1 MRKKILIMMI
11 SICAAN
17 VLFASSLYVMREG
30 KLLEVKKD
38 PASSTGFTAD
48 DGTPVDRSSVLVI
61 SKLNINDNRMA
72 FGEGAEAV
80 QPNSLAVG
88 YNANAKDFNATALGS
103 YTIAKKDAVAVGAG
117 ARALEKN
124 SIAIGIDSNANKENA
139 IAIGSKASAAESS
152 VAVGTN
158 AAALGSSSVAIGK
171 NAKSETNTGVSIG
184 INSFSKGGGS
194 IAVGGN
200 SKSTGNMSIAMGE
213 SSKSSGQHAIAIGY
227 NTNSEKTH
235 SIAIGSSSSAT
246 FEESV
251 AIGSHAKSTAKGGI
265 AIGDSTENQGAKS
278 IAMGYHTKTANEEG
292 QIAIGSNAISSEAYS
307 TAIGTN
313 AKALAQG
320 SITMG
325 WNVSSKGFSSIAF
338 GNLAFASKDSSIAIG
353 RETKARGEYSSALGA
368 LAEAEGSNSIAI
380 GSETKALGK
389 YSSALGY
396 SSIAANANSNAMGY
410 YAIAQGDSS
419 LAFGENTTAY
429 GSSSIAIGGDATV
442 GIITKRDKDKKVDE
456 KANAGNKKVNY
467 ALAIGYS
474 SKAKVDDSVA
484 LGTKSVANIGSGVT
498 GFDFSTNGPS
508 DKTDHI
514 WKSTAGAVSVGR
526 VENQVVTRQITNLAA
541 GTQDTD
547 AVNVAQIKSL
557 ANQGF
562 HTQADYNATATDIT
576 KQNDI
581 SHRLGGVIK
590 IGGNFKPLDG
600 KTLTKDNINNYLSGE
615 NLATSI
621 SDNGS
626 INLLMA
632 KTPKF
637 DDINISK
644 NGKGGDYTSLTQW
657 LSNMQKSNEANNIKY
672 FSVNSDE
679 AGNKNND
686 GATGKDS
693 IAIGPNAEAKR
704 QNSISIG
711 QGAKNTNLSASY
723 SIAIGSNAENM
734 TQNSIAIGTNTITM
748 GEGNA
753 TAIGNTANAD
763 DNSVAIGTKASATY
777 KNSVAIGNNAKADN
791 WSTIAIGNNVESQAY
806 GVTIGD
812 NAQIV
817 DSPRNTNASRNSIA
831 IGANSKVEERYSV
844 AIGSGAKIKGAFS
857 SAIGTESIAEGEVS
871 NAFGYDSNAIGDFST
886 AIGSYATAKERGS
899 LALGVASQA
908 NVGNSVALGSSS
920 IADVEAGKEGK
931 YFGAGKNLNR
941 KNSTWKSTAGAV
953 SVGGKINIQ
962 GQEVHLTRQ
971 ITNVA
976 AGTEDTD
983 AVNVAQIKSLSNNG
997 FHTQADYNATDI
1009 TKGNVVSHK
1018 LGGVIKVGG
1027 NFKPLDGKTL
1037 TKDNINN
1044 YLSSENLAT
1053 SIEKDGSINLLM
1065 AKTPKFD
1072 DINISKDGK
1081 GGDPKNYISL
1091 TKWLNDMQTS
1101 NEANKI
1107 NYFSVKSDKAG
1118 NKNNDGATGNDAIAI
1133 GPDTTATDINATAI
1147 GNNASAQKS
1156 NSLAMGT
1163 KATASGHSSI
1173 AIGENAK
1180 TELGANISIGKGA
1193 FSKGASS
1200 IAIGENSKS
1209 EDYSIAIGDG
1219 AEAKNFHSVAIGN
1232 GAKAHKFRSVA
1243 IGFGAKTFDE
1253 YGVSVGRSAEAGYGS
1268 VAIGDMAKA
1277 DKNKGFA
1284 VAVGNGANSGYVS
1297 TAVGYEANAE
1307 GKFSAALGANTIAK
1321 GIVSNA
1327 FGYEANATGN
1337 YSTAIGSY
1345 SIAKEQNSLALGV
1358 GSQANVGNSVA
1369 LGSSSIA
1376 DVEAGKEGKYFGVGK
1391 NDYKDTAAWKS
1402 KLGAVSVGGKINI
1415 QGNEVH
1421 FTRQITN
1428 VAAGTEDT
1436 DAVNVAQLKSLK
1448 SFTDQGLN
1456 FQGDDKDATSR
1467 KLGDTLSITG
1477 GITDKTKLSSNNI
1490 GVYKNDDGNLTV
1502 ALAKELTGLDSVTTG
1517 NTVINNSGVT
1527 IKDGTNDKV
1536 ILTKDG
1542 LTITGGPSVTDKG
1555 IDAGNKKITNVADGT
1570 ISDTS
1575 TDAVTGKQLHSVK
1588 TELDNIKNKDFNIG
1602 LVANDGKVANTTKDN
1617 KNIKVVGANKNIVT
1631 KVENNEL
1638 KIGLSDNLKIAENGS
1653 IKFTNGKTNITKDK
1667 ITSKDLVA
1675 AGANT
1680 VTISGD
1686 DGTITGLTNTSWNVN
1701 NIVSGRA
1708 ATEDQLKSA
1717 TENLQKNIAA
1727 NNTEVV
1733 AGENIAVKKVTGPD
1747 GKTFTV
1753 STAKDVKFDKVS
1765 VGGVVINKADN
1776 SIKAGDTKL
1785 DESGLTVGDN
1795 VKITKDVV
1803 QNGDVKLTKD
1813 GLDNGN
1819 KKITNVADGTEDT
1832 DVATVGQIKNIKAGT
1847 TSIKESKNKDKWAE
1861 NKPEATG
1868 KNSVSIGGGS
1878 TDGGRSNTVSVG
1890 APGHERTISNVA
1902 NPVKGTDAVNLNY
1915 LNNRLANVYSDMND
1929 LRDETRA
1936 GIASATALGM
1946 LPQST
1951 VPGKSLIAIGAGHHK
1966 GESAAALGL
1975 SGMSDDGKWVF
1986 KGGVSYDSQE
1996 NTTVGG
2002 SIGYFFN

>member
-1 MRKKILIMMI
+1 MKKKILSMMI

-17 VLFASSLYVMREG
+17 VLCASSLYTIQNG
-30 KLLEVKKD
+30 KLFKVVED
-38 PASSTGFTAD
+38 STSSTGYRIDNDT
-48 DGTPVDRSSVLVI
+48 TPVKKTDILLI
-61 SKLNINDNRMA
+61 SKLDNSIA
-72 FGEGAEAV
+72 FGEGAKASGW
-80 QPNSLAVG
+80 NSLAVG
-88 YNANAKDFNATALGS
+88 YNANAREFNATALGS
-103 YTIAKKDAVAVGAG
+103 YTIANNNAVA
-117 ARALEKN
+117 
-124 SIAIGIDSNANKENA
+124 IGPDAQ
-139 IAIGSKASAAESS
+139 
-152 VAVGTN
+152 
-158 AAALGSSSVAIGK
+158 ALGGSSVAIGLDSK
-171 NAKSETNTGVSIG
+171 TN
-184 INSFSKGGGS
+184 
-194 IAVGGN
+194 
-200 SKSTGNMSIAMGE
+200 
-213 SSKSSGQHAIAIGY
+213 
-227 NTNSEKTH
+227 
-235 SIAIGSSSSAT
+235 
-246 FEESV
+246 
-251 AIGSHAKSTAKGGI
+251 
-265 AIGDSTENQGAKS
+265 GADT
-278 IAMGYHTKTANEEG
+278 I
-292 QIAIGSNAISSEAYS
+292 
-307 TAIGTN
+307 AIGTN
-313 AKALAQG
+313 AQALKNDAIAIGQNSKATSDHDVAFG
-320 SITMG
+320 IGANASGG
-325 WNVSSKGFSSIAF
+325 WSQAIGTSAESKGSHSNAIGFTAKASGKNALAF
-338 GNLAFASKDSSIAIG
+338 GNEAEAQKDNSISFGFKAQAQEKEAIAIG
-353 RETKARGEYSSALGA
+353 KSAGA
-368 LAEAEGSNSIAI
+368 LKEGVVAIGQNAKAQRDNTTAI
-380 GSETKALGK
+380 GS
-389 YSSALGY
+389 SAYTDGM
-396 SSIAANANSNAMGY
+396 NA
-410 YAIAQGDSS
+410 
-419 LAFGENTTAY
+419 TAV
-429 GSSSIAIGGDATV
+429 GSSTVAVGD
-442 GIITKRDKDKKVDE
+442 
-456 KANAGNKKVNY
+456 N
-467 ALAIGYS
+467 
-474 SKAKVDDSVA
+474 SVA
-484 LGTKSVANIGSGVT
+484 LGTKTYATKNATVVGTNARTDYNAENSIAIGQNALTKSEKTVVVGNDASVDENSKESVAIGNDAKIAGIGSNAMGYKTEAKSYSNSIGYEAKSNWHSNALGYQADANSYSQAFGYSAKADKDSNAIGKSSIAT
-498 GFDFSTNGPS
+498 GQSSNAMGPYAKATGDYSTAIGQMSKASGEDSIAMGGYTTASKNAIAMGRAAHAATNS
-508 DKTDHI
+508 VSIGYLADANNNANSVALGGNTRTDADGSVALGSYSWANRGELDHI
-514 WKSTAGAVSVGR
+514 GKYYVYRPAGGQIDKDIDATIKNTKGAVSVGKSGKDGF
-526 VENQVVTRQITNLAA
+526 TRQIINVAA
-541 GTQDTD
+541 GSQDSD
-547 AVNVAQIKSL
+547 AVNVAQLKAVGKKGFKFETDFGDDTQVLEDRFKNNSIRKSL
-557 ANQGF
+557 GSTVAING
-562 HTQADYNATATDIT
+562 DYVLPFSATI
-576 KQNDI
+576 N
-581 SHRLGGVIK
+581 G
-590 IGGNFKPLDG
+590 KPARID
-600 KTLTKDNINNYLSGE
+600 DFLSSN
-615 NLATSI
+615 NLATSV
-621 SDNGS
+621 DRNGN
-626 INLLMA
+626 IKLLMA
-632 KTPKF
+632 KNPEF
-637 DDINISK
+637 EGIEF
-644 NGKGGDYTSLTQW
+644 GDR
-657 LSNMQKSNEANNIKY
+657 
-672 FSVNSDE
+672 
-679 AGNKNND
+679 
-686 GATGKDS
+686 GKDPDLIYMTRS
-693 IAIGPNAEAKR
+693 EKR
-704 QNSISIG
+704 
-711 QGAKNTNLSASY
+711 
-723 SIAIGSNAENM
+723 
-734 TQNSIAIGTNTITM
+734 
-748 GEGNA
+748 
-753 TAIGNTANAD
+753 
-763 DNSVAIGTKASATY
+763 
-777 KNSVAIGNNAKADN
+777 NNALGFYYFDEDDKEN
-791 WSTIAIGNNVESQAY
+791 PTILE
-806 GVTIGD
+806 
-812 NAQIV
+812 
-817 DSPRNTNASRNSIA
+817 
-831 IGANSKVEERYSV
+831 
-844 AIGSGAKIKGAFS
+844 
-857 SAIGTESIAEGEVS
+857 
-871 NAFGYDSNAIGDFST
+871 
-886 AIGSYATAKERGS
+886 
-899 LALGVASQA
+899 
-908 NVGNSVALGSSS
+908 
-920 IADVEAGKEGK
+920 
-931 YFGAGKNLNR
+931 
-941 KNSTWKSTAGAV
+941 
-953 SVGGKINIQ
+953 NI
-962 GQEVHLTRQ
+962 
-971 ITNVA
+971 A

-983 AVNVAQIKSLSNNG
+983 AVNVSQLKDLSNKG
-997 FHTQADYNATDI
+997 FFTEANLTVVNANEVKDN
-1009 TKGNVVSHK
+1009 KFKHK
-1018 LGGVIKVGG
+1018 LGGIIKVGG
-1027 NFKPLDGKTL
+1027 NFKPSDGVALST
-1037 TKDNINN
+1037 TNMDT

-1053 SIEKDGSINLLM
+1053 SINNDGSINLLM

-1072 DINISKDGK
+1072 DINISKDG
-1081 GGDPKNYISL
+1081 DYTSL
-1091 TKWLNDMQTS
+1091 TQWIKGIENS
-1101 NEANKI
+1101 SSANNKI
-1107 NYFSVKSDKAG
+1107 QYFSVNSKEEKG
-1118 NKNNDGATGNDAIAI
+1118 NADNKGATGDYAIAI

-1701 NIVSGRA
+1701 EIVSGRA
-1708 ATEDQLKSA
+1708 ATEDQLKLA
-1717 TENLQKNIAA
+1717 TENLQKNITA

-1733 AGENIAVKKVTGPD
+1733 AGENIVVKKATGSD

-1765 VGGVVINKADN
+1765 VGDVVIDKADN

-1785 DESGLTVGDN
+1785 NKDGLTVGDN

-1847 TSIKESKNKDKWAE
+1847 TSIKESE
-1861 NKPEATG
+1861 NKEEWAKNNKPKATG
-1868 KNSVSIGGGS
+1868 KNSVSIAGGS

-1902 NPVKGTDAVNLNY
+1902 NPVRGTDAVNLNY
-1915 LNNRLANVYSDMND
+1915 LNNRLANVYGDMND